1 MEYNQMTIE
10 ELITEKDRLSNE
22 ISRLYKEIEWN
33 NNLMKD
39 KDIHYTDKRELENE
53 NVANSLRINK
63 LHNMIGEINDS
74 LSNRVVKKL
83 NN

>member
-1 MEYNQMTIE
+1 MDYNQMTIE
-10 ELITEKDRLSNE
+10 QLIAEKERIASSIE
-22 ISRLYKEIEWN
+22 KLYQEIEWN

>member
-10 ELITEKDRLSNE
+10 QLIAEKERLASSIE
-22 ISRLYKEIEWN
+22 KLYQEIEWN

-39 KDIHYTDKRELENE
+39 KSIHYTDKRELENE
-53 NVANSLRINK
+53 NVANSLKINK